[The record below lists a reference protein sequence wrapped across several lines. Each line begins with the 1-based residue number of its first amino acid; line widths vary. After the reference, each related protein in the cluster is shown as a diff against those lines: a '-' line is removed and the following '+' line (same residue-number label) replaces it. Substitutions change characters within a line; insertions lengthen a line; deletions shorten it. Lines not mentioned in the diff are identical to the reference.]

1 MIYLK
6 TDEQLKY
13 LVKAGNI
20 LSECLSF
27 LSLQVQLG
35 VTGLQIDKMTED
47 FVRSYE
53 GASCACKGYQGY
65 PANICINV
73 NSAAVHSI
81 PNNKPFEPSDIV
93 KLDLVVDY
101 NGWKCDSAISVLI
114 PPVKPEVRTLAETTY
129 TAMKMGI
136 ETCIEGK
143 TTFDV
148 STAIYE
154 ARGNC
159 SVIRE
164 FTGHSIGR
172 SIHESPQFSNVPIKE
187 KNSLLV
193 AGMVCCIEPIF
204 CTKNPAIY
212 YNSKEWNTW
221 MLDGGLVSHWEHTLV
236 INPFPQLPTV
246 LTKRYNETF

>member
-1 MIYLK
+1 M
-6 TDEQLKY
+6 
-13 LVKAGNI
+13 KAGSI
-20 LSECLSF
+20 LADALSF
-27 LSLQVQLG
+27 LSLQVKPG
-35 VTGLQIDKMTED
+35 VTGIQIDKMTED

-73 NSAAVHSI
+73 NSFAVHSI

-101 NGWKCDSAISVLI
+101 NGWKCDSAISILI

-129 TAMKMGI
+129 IAMLRGI
-136 ETCIEGK
+136 SACIEGK

-159 SVIRE
+159 GVIKE
-164 FTGHSIGR
+164 FTGHSIGKN
-172 SIHESPQFSNVPIKE
+172 IHEAPQFSNIPIKE

-193 AGMVCCIEPIF
+193 AGMVCCLEPIF
-204 CTKNPAIY
+204 CTGNPAIY
-212 YNSKEWNTW
+212 YNPKEWNTW
-221 MLDGGLVSHWEHTLV
+221 MLDGGWVSHWEHTLI
-236 INPFPQLPTV
+236 INPFPLPPTV
-246 LTKRYNETF
+246 LTKRNNEAF